1 MELISSIY
9 KLYED
14 IGKEILLGV
23 PDKLK
28 VISEKHFDGQ
38 TGSFTVTLEILV
50 LNRINDSDYGIV
62 FSTNA
67 QKNSHFGLNGAHF
80 TEGLYLITDLSF
92 GDGEII
98 DGTEEL
104 NYFPFSNES
113 NMQIWSIVESFTI
126 SKIDSIK
133 TILFTKYNISSS
145 QGAL

>member
-14 IGKEILLGV
+14 IGKEITLV
-23 PDKLK
+23 IPDKLK
-28 VISEKHFDGQ
+28 VIFGKHFDGQ

-50 LNRINDSDYGIV
+50 LNRINDNDYGIV

-98 DGTEEL
+98 DGTGEL
-104 NYFPFSNES
+104 NYLPFSNES
-113 NMQIWSIVESFTI
+113 NMQIWSVVESFVI
-126 SKIDSIK
+126 SKVDSIK
-133 TILFTKYNISSS
+133 SILFNKYNIPS
-145 QGAL
+145 QQGLS